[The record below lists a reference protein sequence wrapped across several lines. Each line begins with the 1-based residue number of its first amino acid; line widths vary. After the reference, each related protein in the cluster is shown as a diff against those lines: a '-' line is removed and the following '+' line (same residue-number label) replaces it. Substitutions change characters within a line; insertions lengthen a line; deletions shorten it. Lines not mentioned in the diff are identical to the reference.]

1 MKIRHTA
8 AFLTAGGLFGA
19 AFVLAQDLP
28 TKAPEKLPTAVT
40 NTHELMEIL
49 YEPTF
54 ERLKKDMAAQP
65 TERRGWS
72 RIKHDAVGVA
82 ELANLT
88 AIREVKDQSKQT
100 TWLEL
105 CRGSQQA
112 SLDLAAAANAKDWAK
127 AQSSFQ
133 AVVANCNACHKA
145 SGSEHAPE
153 IEP

>member
-1 MKIRHTA
+1 MKTRSVAILVA
-8 AFLTAGGLFGA
+8 CGLFGA

-28 TKAPEKLPTAVT
+28 TKVPEKLPTAVT

-82 ELANLT
+82 ELANLA
-88 AIREVKDQSKQT
+88 AIREVKDQAKQAK
-100 TWLEL
+100 WLEL
-105 CRGSQQA
+105 ARGSQQA
-112 SLDLAAAANAKDWAK
+112 GLDLAAAANAKDWTK
-127 AQSSFQ
+127 TQSAYQ
-133 AVVANCNACHKA
+133 AVVANCNACHQA